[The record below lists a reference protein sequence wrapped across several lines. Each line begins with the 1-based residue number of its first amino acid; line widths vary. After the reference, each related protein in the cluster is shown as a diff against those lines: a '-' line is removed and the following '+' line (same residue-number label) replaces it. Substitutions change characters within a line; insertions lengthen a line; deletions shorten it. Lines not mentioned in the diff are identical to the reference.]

1 MQSRS
6 RSQHPPLLMRSAQ
19 QQQAEEGN
27 EALELTR
34 ENGLFGRALQQQPS
48 SSRCFDAILAPFRVS
63 E

>member
-6 RSQHPPLLMRSAQ
+6 RSQHPRSLMRSAQ
-19 QQQAEEGN
+19 QQQAEEGD

-48 SSRCFDAILAPFRVS
+48 SRCFDAILAPFRVS

>member
-6 RSQHPPLLMRSAQ
+6 RSQHPRSLMRSAQ

-34 ENGLFGRALQQQPS
+34 ENGLFGRALQQ
-48 SSRCFDAILAPFRVS
+48 
-63 E
+63 